1 MSKLTSSQGLGMYLL
16 TVLILYILGSV
27 FSFSLSMEDWNTF
40 SKIVFW
46 GPTVILGV
54 WTLNDYFI
62 NPNS

>member
-1 MSKLTSSQGLGMYLL
+1 MSKLTSSQGLGMYIL
-16 TVLILYILGSV
+16 TVFILYILGSI
-27 FSFSLSMEDWNTF
+27 FSFTLTMDDWNWF

-62 NPNS
+62 NPSK